1 MNRDTMSPAE
11 ARAVLDSVGM
21 TRAQMAAICN
31 CPPWRHAAFGAIFAI
46 LIGSISISGTAQIVG
61 TTAVLVL
68 TGLLVA
74 HDRLRYGVFVN
85 GYRRGATLP
94 LTLTY
99 VGVMIVLVAAAMF
112 MRLNV
117 FSLWSKLALAA
128 IAFALA
134 TGTSVRWSRIF
145 RREMKGRV

>member
-134 TGTSVRWSRIF
+134 IGTSVRWSRIF